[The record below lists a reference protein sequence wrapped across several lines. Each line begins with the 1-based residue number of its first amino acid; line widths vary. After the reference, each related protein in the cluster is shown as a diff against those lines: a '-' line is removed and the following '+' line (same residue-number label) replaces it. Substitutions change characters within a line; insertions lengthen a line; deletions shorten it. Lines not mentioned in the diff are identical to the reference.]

1 MYDFCT
7 VEKKQGQRLFDE
19 VASLRF
25 SSCNQP
31 GFFTGGIL
39 IRQKHNSTTCVMD
52 TSIKSNYFAKLP
64 VLSQLDSVELE
75 QLASIAQLCR
85 APKFQFIFMPDE
97 VADQVYFLIRGRIK
111 TGTFSMDGRE
121 VIKEILQ
128 PETMFGDLA
137 LAGETRRSEFAQALH
152 EDVEYL
158 SVKVSDFL
166 QLMQKNQRLI
176 FACMQHL
183 SQRLQRVED
192 RLAKL
197 VLKDARER
205 IIEFL
210 VETAGK
216 EGRRVGYETLLK
228 HHLTQQDIANLT
240 GTSRQTVTS
249 VLNDLRKSNLI
260 YFNRNSILIRD
271 IEKLA

>member
-1 MYDFCT
+1 
-7 VEKKQGQRLFDE
+7 
-19 VASLRF
+19 
-25 SSCNQP
+25 
-31 GFFTGGIL
+31 
-39 IRQKHNSTTCVMD
+39 MD
-52 TSIKSNYFAKLP
+52 TSSKIQFLGKLP
-64 VLSQLDSVELE
+64 ILSALNPAELE
-75 QLASIAQLCR
+75 QMAEISQFRR

-97 VADQVYFLIRGRIK
+97 PAEHLFFLVRGRLK
-111 TGTFSMDGRE
+111 TGTFSADGRE

-128 PETMFGDLA
+128 PDMLFGDLA
-137 LAGETRRSEFAQALH
+137 LAGETTRSEFAQALH
-152 EDVEYL
+152 DEADYL
-158 SVKVSDFL
+158 AIRISDF
-166 QLMQKNQRLI
+166 QHLMQHNQRLV
-176 FACMQHL
+176 FACLHHL
-183 SQRLQRVED
+183 SQRLQRVEE

-210 VETAGK
+210 VETAGR
-216 EGRRVGYETLLK
+216 EGRRVGYETLVK
-228 HHLTQQDIANLT
+228 HYLTQQDIANLT

>member
-1 MYDFCT
+1 M
-7 VEKKQGQRLFDE
+7 
-19 VASLRF
+19 
-25 SSCNQP
+25 P
-31 GFFTGGIL
+31 P
-39 IRQKHNSTTCVMD
+39 MD
-52 TSIKSNYFAKLP
+52 TSNKIEFFGKLP
-64 VLSQLDSVELE
+64 MLTQLSHAELE
-75 QLASIAQLCR
+75 QLAAFAQYRR

-97 VADQVYFLIRGRIK
+97 PADYLYFLVRGRLK
-111 TGTFSMDGRE
+111 TGTFSPDGRE

-128 PETMFGDLA
+128 GETLFGDLA

-152 EDVEYL
+152 DDAEYL
-158 SVKVSDFL
+158 VVKVQDF
-166 QLMQKNQRLI
+166 QVLMQQNQRLI
-176 FACMQHL
+176 FACLHHL

-210 VETAGK
+210 VETAGR
-216 EGRRVGYETLLK
+216 EGRRVGYETLVK
-228 HHLTQQDIANLT
+228 HYLTQQDIANLT

>member
-1 MYDFCT
+1 M
-7 VEKKQGQRLFDE
+7 E
-19 VASLRF
+19 
-25 SSCNQP
+25 
-31 GFFTGGIL
+31 
-39 IRQKHNSTTCVMD
+39 NSN
-52 TSIKSNYFAKLP
+52 KLQLLGKLP
-64 VLSQLDSVELE
+64 VLSALSLPELE
-75 QLASIAQLCR
+75 QLAAISHLRR

-97 VADQVYFLIRGRIK
+97 AADQIYVLGKGRVK
-111 TGTFSMDGRE
+111 TGTFSPDGRE

-137 LAGETRRSEFAQALH
+137 LAGETKRSEFAQALH
-152 EDVEYL
+152 DEVEYL
-158 SVKVSDFL
+158 SIKISDF
-166 QLMQKNQRLI
+166 QNLMQQNQRLV
-176 FACMQHL
+176 FACLQHL
-183 SQRLQRVED
+183 TQRLQRVEE

-271 IEKLA
+271 MEKLA

>member
-1 MYDFCT
+1 M
-7 VEKKQGQRLFDE
+7 ELSNKLQLLGKLQILS
-19 VASLRF
+19 SL
-25 SSCNQP
+25 
-31 GFFTGGIL
+31 
-39 IRQKHNSTTCVMD
+39 STSEM
-52 TSIKSNYFAKLP
+52 
-64 VLSQLDSVELE
+64 E
-75 QLASIAQLCR
+75 QLAMIAHFRR

-97 VADQVYFLIRGRIK
+97 SADQIYVLGKGRVK
-111 TGTFSMDGRE
+111 TGTFSADGRE

-128 PETMFGDLA
+128 PETLFGDLA
-137 LAGETRRSEFAQALH
+137 LAGETKRSEFAQALH
-152 EDVEYL
+152 DEVEYL
-158 SVKVSDFL
+158 SIKVTDF
-166 QLMQKNQRLI
+166 QELMQQNQRLV
-176 FACMQHL
+176 FACLQHL
-183 SQRLQRVED
+183 TQRLQRVEE

>member
-1 MYDFCT
+1 M
-7 VEKKQGQRLFDE
+7 EL
-19 VASLRF
+19 
-25 SSCNQP
+25 
-31 GFFTGGIL
+31 
-39 IRQKHNSTTCVMD
+39 
-52 TSIKSNYFAKLP
+52 SNKMLLLGKLP
-64 VLSQLDSVELE
+64 VLSTLGTAELE
-75 QLASIAQLCR
+75 QLAAIAHFR
-85 APKFQFIFMPDE
+85 RVPKFQFVFMPDE
-97 VADQVYFLIRGRIK
+97 AADQIYILVKGRVK
-111 TGTFSMDGRE
+111 TGTFSADGRE

-137 LAGETRRSEFAQALH
+137 LAGETKRSEFAQALH
-152 EDVEYL
+152 DEVEYL
-158 SVKVSDFL
+158 SIKVSDF
-166 QLMQKNQRLI
+166 QYLMQQNQRLV
-176 FACMQHL
+176 FACLQHL
-183 SQRLQRVED
+183 THRLQRVEE

>member
-1 MYDFCT
+1 M
-7 VEKKQGQRLFDE
+7 E
-19 VASLRF
+19 
-25 SSCNQP
+25 
-31 GFFTGGIL
+31 
-39 IRQKHNSTTCVMD
+39 M
-52 TSIKSNYFAKLP
+52 SNKLLLLGKLP
-64 VLSQLDSVELE
+64 VLSSLSTPELE
-75 QLASIAQLCR
+75 QLAAITHFRR

-97 VADQVYFLIRGRIK
+97 AADQLYVLCKGRVK
-111 TGTFSMDGRE
+111 TGTFSADGRE

-137 LAGETRRSEFAQALH
+137 LAGETKRSEFAQALH
-152 EDVEYL
+152 DEVEYL
-158 SVKVSDFL
+158 AIKISDF
-166 QLMQKNQRLI
+166 QHLMQQNQRLV
-176 FACMQHL
+176 FACLQHL
-183 SQRLQRVED
+183 TQRLQRVEE

>member
-1 MYDFCT
+1 
-7 VEKKQGQRLFDE
+7 
-19 VASLRF
+19 
-25 SSCNQP
+25 
-31 GFFTGGIL
+31 
-39 IRQKHNSTTCVMD
+39 MD
-52 TSIKSNYFAKLP
+52 TSNKIEFFGKLP
-64 VLSQLDSVELE
+64 MLTHLNPSEME
-75 QLASIAQLCR
+75 QLATLAQYRR

-97 VADQVYFLIRGRIK
+97 PADYLYFLIRGRLK
-111 TGTFSMDGRE
+111 TGTFSPDGRE

-128 PETMFGDLA
+128 GETLFGDLA

-152 EDVEYL
+152 DDAEYL
-158 SVKVSDFL
+158 AVKVQDFQ
-166 QLMQKNQRLI
+166 QLMQQNQRLI
-176 FACMQHL
+176 FACLHHL

-210 VETAGK
+210 VETAGR
-216 EGRRVGYETLLK
+216 EGRRVGYETLVK
-228 HHLTQQDIANLT
+228 HYLTQQDIANLT

>member
-1 MYDFCT
+1 M
-7 VEKKQGQRLFDE
+7 E
-19 VASLRF
+19 
-25 SSCNQP
+25 
-31 GFFTGGIL
+31 I
-39 IRQKHNSTTCVMD
+39 
-52 TSIKSNYFAKLP
+52 SNKLQLLGKLP
-64 VLSQLDSVELE
+64 VLSALSLPELE
-75 QLASIAQLCR
+75 QLAAISHLRR

-97 VADQVYFLIRGRIK
+97 AADQIYVLGKGRVK
-111 TGTFSMDGRE
+111 TGTFSSDGRE

-137 LAGETRRSEFAQALH
+137 LAGETKRSEFAQALH
-152 EDVEYL
+152 DEVEYL
-158 SVKVSDFL
+158 SIKISDF
-166 QLMQKNQRLI
+166 QNLMQQNQRLV
-176 FACMQHL
+176 FACLQHL
-183 SQRLQRVED
+183 TQRLQRVEE

-271 IEKLA
+271 MEKLA